1 MDKIKH
7 FQDVI
12 IWFLNKYNEETGGNS
27 HNPQIERRILID
39 KEHNSFQLLAVGWSG
54 KHYVFGPIFHFDII
68 NEKIWIQCNNTEW
81 EIVDD
86 LMSQG
91 IEKQE
96 IVLGL
101 VPPEAR
107 HFLGFAVA

>member
-39 KEHNSFQLLAVGWSG
+39 IFR
-54 KHYVFGPIFHFDII
+54 GP
-68 NEKIWIQCNNTEW
+68 
-81 EIVDD
+81 
-86 LMSQG
+86 
-91 IEKQE
+91 
-96 IVLGL
+96 
-101 VPPEAR
+101 P
-107 HFLGFAVA
+107 